1 MHTDSDIDLCK
12 IPVPRWYREDGERY
26 INTYQATV
34 TMDADTGFQNIGIYR
49 ETADGWA
56 TALDDLVH
64 NPAGIYRLGA
74 A

>member
-64 NPAGIYRLGA
+64 NLARSYRLGA